1 MEPLKLPKPRTHT
14 ALQARLAACLA
25 GEIVPDP
32 RTVPYY
38 RRILGLDGGP
48 WRETANYQAMLVAS
62 WVWRAQL
69 LQAHHVQAADLPSLT
84 AMLEELLQSTD
95 QAEKLYAL
103 EREQGLFRGECL
115 CPDPH
120 AGMHLEAHVALLRA
134 AVESGAPKLRDLT
147 LDWLGRALRLYHALA
162 SPDGEPFAP
171 GLRVRTKVPRN
182 QAAAALLRTVLGLP
196 HRRPNGRIVS
206 AEELATPG
214 TSRDPDYYGALRW
227 LASIR
232 RDSGSLRSRLRQL
245 ATSGPFPPKLLLPLR
260 LVRFDGGLIAT
271 LARPAHPPRNGF
283 LYPVDWLLV
292 RWGRPGKHDVQIG
305 RDWQTPAPEVPG
317 EALTIGAG

>member
-1 MEPLKLPKPRTHT
+1 MEPRAHVT
-14 ALQARLAACLA
+14 LQARLADCLA
-25 GEIVPDP
+25 GEIVSDP
-32 RTVPYY
+32 RKVPYY

-69 LQAHHVQAADLPSLT
+69 LQAHHVQAADLPALT
-84 AMLEELLQSTD
+84 GILEELLQSTD

-103 EREQGLFRGECL
+103 EREQGMFRGECL

-120 AGMHLEAHVALLRA
+120 AGMHLEAHVALLRLA
-134 AVESGAPKLRDLT
+134 MESGISKLRDQT

-171 GLRVRTKVPRN
+171 GLRARTKVPRN
-182 QAAAALLRTVLGLP
+182 QAAAALLRAVLGLP
-196 HRRPNGRIVS
+196 HRRPNGRIVT

-227 LASIR
+227 LAAIR
-232 RDSGSLRSRLRQL
+232 FGSGSVRARLRER
-245 ATSGPFPPKLLLPLR
+245 ATSGPFPHKLLLPLR
-260 LVRFDGGLIAT
+260 IVRFDGGL
-271 LARPAHPPRNGF
+271 LASLRQPAQPPPNGW
-283 LYPVDWLLV
+283 LDPVDWVLV
-292 RWGRPGKHDVQIG
+292 RWRQPGRHDVQVG
-305 RDWQTPAPEVPG
+305 RNWQTPAPEVPG
-317 EALTIGAG
+317 EALTIGEG